1 LLGGGHLRGQLGFL
15 LLVVLVVLRL
25 GLSILRAQATVCVC
39 FGLNLRT
46 RLSELRFGARQR
58 GIRTRLIRQSGGLIV
73 FAVGHGLLGLLEL
86 VLRKAEI
93 DRIVVGR
100 ASIASALQLRLRLV
114 HQVIWRGYAGAPAQG
129 QRYGQQQYRSRRR
142 DASLTHRQRG
152 KYVDHH
158 SFLSERHGVLWS
170 GIILECNAQKTGVFK
185 VDIGYFLKL
194 MVDKGASDM
203 FLTTG
208 APVNIKVE
216 GKLYPLGNTGLP
228 SGMVKKI
235 AYSLMDE
242 GQVPQFERDLEL
254 NMALAVKEAG
264 RFRINVFKQRGE
276 VGMVIRAI
284 KSEIPS
290 IEQLQLPPIFR
301 DLIMEPRGLIL
312 VVGAT
317 GSGKST
323 TLAAMLDQRNSH
335 SSGHILTIEDP
346 IEYLHR
352 HKKSIVNQ
360 REVGL
365 DTHTYHEALRNAMRE
380 APDVIMIG
388 EIRDTDTMEAA
399 ISFSETGHLCLA
411 TLHSN
416 NADQTLERI
425 LNFFPESA
433 HKNVLMNLAL
443 NLRAVISQRLVSGKD
458 GRRLPAV
465 EVLLNTPLIR
475 DMIRRGQIH
484 EVKEA
489 MDRSLQEGMQTF
501 DQSLYKLYKAGR
513 IELEEALA
521 KADSRDGLA
530 LKIRL
535 SEGGNSETAE
545 LAGNDPYGLGF

>member
-1 LLGGGHLRGQLGFL
+1 
-15 LLVVLVVLRL
+15 
-25 GLSILRAQATVCVC
+25 
-39 FGLNLRT
+39 
-46 RLSELRFGARQR
+46 
-58 GIRTRLIRQSGGLIV
+58 
-73 FAVGHGLLGLLEL
+73 
-86 VLRKAEI
+86 
-93 DRIVVGR
+93 
-100 ASIASALQLRLRLV
+100 
-114 HQVIWRGYAGAPAQG
+114 
-129 QRYGQQQYRSRRR
+129 
-142 DASLTHRQRG
+142 
-152 KYVDHH
+152 
-158 SFLSERHGVLWS
+158 
-170 GIILECNAQKTGVFK
+170 
-185 VDIGYFLKL
+185 
-194 MVDKGASDM
+194 
-203 FLTTG
+203 
-208 APVNIKVE
+208 
-216 GKLYPLGNTGLP
+216 
-228 SGMVKKI
+228 
-235 AYSLMDE
+235 
-242 GQVPQFERDLEL
+242 
-254 NMALAVKEAG
+254 
-264 RFRINVFKQRGE
+264 
-276 VGMVIRAI
+276 
-284 KSEIPS
+284 
-290 IEQLQLPPIFR
+290 
-301 DLIMEPRGLIL
+301 MEPRGLIL

-323 TLAAMLDQRNSH
+323 TLAAMLDHRNSNT
-335 SSGHILTIEDP
+335 SGHILTIEDP

-399 ISFSETGHLCLA
+399 IAFSETGHLCLA

-443 NLRAVISQRLVSGKD
+443 NLRAVISQRLVTGKD

-465 EVLLNTPLIR
+465 EVLLNTPFIR

-501 DQSLYKLYKAGR
+501 DQSLYRLYKTGR
-513 IELEEALA
+513 IELEETLA

-535 SEGGNSETAE
+535 SEGGNAE
-545 LAGNDPYGLGF
+545 NTELVGNDPYGLGF